1 MSTRPQKQQHKEA
14 AEGQLAFPLWDVSE
28 LEAELRTRSGRQVVI
43 TVTDNKTRMV
53 SVKHYPRQNAIRLR
67 IHRMFLSAPREVVDA
82 LGAWVQHPHSN
93 GSHAGAVID
102 AFIKA
107 NRHCIRRR
115 NRRPFQAVGRGE
127 CYDLHTLFDEV
138 NAAEFG
144 GAVDATIGW
153 GRMAPN
159 RRRRSIRFG
168 SYFPEEHHI
177 RIHPL
182 LDQPRVPR
190 FFVRYI
196 VFHEML
202 HAYLGIEESKT
213 GRRRIHSLAFRQRE
227 QQYPDYERAEAWI
240 RDRRNLAALLE

>member
-1 MSTRPQKQQHKEA
+1 MSTRPQKQHHEEA
-14 AEGQLAFPLWDVSE
+14 AGQLALPLWGVTE
-28 LEAELRTRSGRQVVI
+28 LEAELRAQTGIRVGI

-53 SVKHYPRQNAIRLR
+53 SVKRFPRQNSIRLR
-67 IHRMFLSAPREVVDA
+67 IHRMFLSAPPEVVDA

-93 GSHAGAVID
+93 GSQAGAVID

-115 NRRPFQAVGRGE
+115 KKHTVQADGRGE
-127 CYDLHTLFDEV
+127 CYDLHALFDEV
-138 NAAEFG
+138 NAAEFE

-182 LDQPRVPR
+182 LDQPDVPR

-202 HAYLGIEESKT
+202 HAYLGIEESEG

-227 QQYPDYERAEAWI
+227 QRYPDYERAEAWI
-240 RDRRNLAALLE
+240 RDRRNLSALLE